1 MAPGRRAGALPC
13 EAPGV
18 LECVVNISEGRDPA
32 RVARIGAAAGADL
45 LDVHTDPHH
54 HRSVLTLLG
63 EDAAQAVAVAAV
75 TEIDLRTHEGV
86 HPRLGVVDVVPF
98 VALGGSSVAD
108 ALAARARFA
117 RWFAQEHGVPCFLYG
132 PERTLPEVR
141 GQAFTDLRPDTG
153 PALPHPTAGA
163 CAVGQR
169 GVLVAYNVW
178 VEAPGLARVRAV
190 AASVRGPA
198 LRALGLRVGDRYQVS
213 MNLIDPQVVG
223 PADAFDQ
230 VVDAARALGPD
241 IAVTGAELVGL
252 VPEAVLRAVPR
263 PRWESLDLS
272 ADRTIEARL
281 PRGA

>member
-1 MAPGRRAGALPC
+1 
-13 EAPGV
+13 
-18 LECVVNISEGRDPA
+18 
-32 RVARIGAAAGADL
+32 
-45 LDVHTDPHH
+45 
-54 HRSVLTLLG
+54 VLTLIG
-63 EDAAQAVAVAAV
+63 EDAARAVAAAAV
-75 TEIDLRTHEGV
+75 AEIDLRTHDGV

-98 VALGGSSVAD
+98 VALEGSSVAD
-108 ALAARARFA
+108 ALAARERFA
-117 RWFAQEHGVPCFLYG
+117 RWFAQAHDVPCFLYG

-141 GQAFTDLRPDTG
+141 RQAFADLHPDTG

-178 VEAPGLARVRAV
+178 VEAPGLARVRGV

-223 PADAFDQ
+223 PAEAFDQ
-230 VVDAARALGPD
+230 VAAAARAVGPD

-252 VPEAVLRAVPR
+252 MPEAVLRAVPR
-263 PRWESLDLS
+263 GRWASLDLS

-281 PRGA
+281 PGVG